1 MDRGLDKTSGSI
13 GHTNAI
19 TAGTTSGIT
28 FDEQGHITETTA
40 LVAAD
45 LPAATAEDL
54 GAVSVPTDSGLTVDA
69 AGDLTIDN
77 TVVAGTATA
86 VTFNE
91 HGLITAS
98 VFSQQQTCRLLLPL
112 QQAL

>member
-1 MDRGLDKTSGSI
+1 M
-13 GHTNAI
+13 
-19 TAGTTSGIT
+19 
-28 FDEQGHITETTA
+28 
-40 LVAAD
+40 
-45 LPAATAEDL
+45 PAATADDL

-98 VFSQQQTCRLLLPL
+98 SILTAADLPIATATTAGAVSVGDASGLEVDASGNVLFQSRTLLLTKPL
-112 QQAL
+112 SPK